1 MRRTLMFVVVPV
13 FACSSSRTTVESAP
27 LSGASATAAAT
38 TRGRTADVIPESEIS
53 QQTGVTNAYDLI
65 RRLRPNFL
73 RNVER
78 SSLRTNS
85 SAPLVRLNGQLLGEL
100 TELRGIEVTLVQEI
114 RYFSIVEAESRW
126 SGTLGRPVI
135 AVTTKKTLK

>member
-1 MRRTLMFVVVPV
+1 MRRTLMLVVVPV

-27 LSGASATAAAT
+27 QAATSATAAAT
-38 TRGRTADVIPESEIS
+38 RGRSADVIPESEIA

-100 TELRGIEVTLVQEI
+100 TELRGIEVTLLQEI